1 MEYLEAVQKCKEE
14 DAKGHEYCWGRPVK
28 DLVSVSPSLGLGP
41 EFMYLHS
48 FLCLDLDQNIPPLQL
63 CPNSNTTSP
72 PEGFTF
78 PKAPVYYQN
87 KTSDLRFRR
96 SYFYSC
102 SVSTDQAHKDAE
114 KAHLNLVVSPP
125 EVIPAGYDQVRQSF
139 DMDPIQGMI
148 EMPPGVPFVVYL
160 DNDPNRLITMACF
173 QTMES
178 LSFYH
183 EFPRIRFLVD
193 SLWSNTWGN
202 RHELPFYKLGL
213 KHNAR
218 SSKPVEGSAA
228 GSYSLDVTV
237 GGLAPAHSSVQK
249 NVSPGHKDGS
259 LIAFIGIIQGKCI
272 QTAKMTRTVGLYWWY
287 FYVYP
292 PVWWFGLIKTGT
304 SLTSLTGS
312 AAGDFLLARPGLYAR
327 AYPDKQGHV
336 VFFLLFKGN
345 NLHTGTALT
354 TDDDAWKT
362 YIAELEELYKYVGD
376 ENRAV
381 VYVLYPSHAAFHR
394 DAGIAVSAKT
404 GYDNADG
411 SSSVKTP
418 HTFAD
423 DGFPILGGYD
433 DWKCRLAREHYIH
446 QYNSA
451 RAKGLQLDR
460 TPPKYLDL
468 NGNLVSAS
476 LPSFDPEFDYERLQ
490 LL

>member
-1 MEYLEAVQKCKEE
+1 
-14 DAKGHEYCWGRPVK
+14 
-28 DLVSVSPSLGLGP
+28 
-41 EFMYLHS
+41 MYLHS
-48 FLCLDLDQNIPPLQL
+48 FLCLDHNIPPLQL

-78 PKAPVYYQN
+78 PKAPVYYRN
-87 KTSDLRFRR
+87 KTSDLQFRR

-148 EMPPGVPFVVYL
+148 EMPLPGVSFVVYL

-228 GSYSLDVTV
+228 GSYSLGVTVGEGQGKGIVQPAVQLTTPAFVLRHHRLLVTLHELFRLIVPLCISKLEWDVTNV
-237 GGLAPAHSSVQK
+237 RAEELNVFCTGGLAPAHSSVQK
-249 NVSPGHKDGS
+249 NVSPGRKGGS
-259 LIAFIGIIQGKCI
+259 LIAFIGIIQGKWHSDSKDDKNHWTLLVVFLRI
-272 QTAKMTRTVGLYWWY
+272 
-287 FYVYP
+287 P
-292 PVWWFGLIKTGT
+292 P
-304 SLTSLTGS
+304 GS

-345 NLHTGTALT
+345 DLHTGTAPT

-376 ENRAV
+376 ENRV

-451 RAKGLQLDR
+451 RAKGLQPDR
-460 TPPKYLDL
+460 KSW
-468 NGNLVSAS
+468 V
-476 LPSFDPEFDYERLQ
+476 FM
-490 LL
+490 